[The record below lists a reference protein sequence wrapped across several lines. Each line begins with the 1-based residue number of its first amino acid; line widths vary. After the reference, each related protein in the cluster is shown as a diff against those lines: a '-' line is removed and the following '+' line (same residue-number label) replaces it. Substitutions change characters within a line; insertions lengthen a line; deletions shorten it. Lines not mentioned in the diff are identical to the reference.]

1 MLNVLRNPTYARL
14 YSAQIV
20 ALLGTGLLTVALG
33 LIAWDIAGENAG
45 QVLGLALTIKMVAYV
60 FFGPVTQALV
70 ASFSRKT
77 VLITADMFR
86 AAVALALPFVSEV
99 WQIYI
104 LIFLLQLASATFS
117 PVFQAVIP
125 SIFKDEG
132 DYTRAL
138 SLSRLAYDLESL
150 LSPALAALL
159 LTMMT
164 YSSLFVGTCFGFI
177 VSAILVWNASLPRSP
192 SVQGQSFRERVLRGS
207 RIYLATPRL
216 RGLLCLNMAI
226 SAVGSIVIV
235 NTVIIVRSVY
245 GLGEG
250 DLAIALGAAGAGS
263 MIAALALPR
272 ILDRIA
278 DRFIMIAAGFGSA
291 AVMLF
296 LGAYVVFSV
305 WPAWGIFLAV
315 WAVVGF
321 LQAVIMTPS
330 GRLLQRSSS
339 DADRPALFAAQFALS
354 HACWLI
360 AYPMAGFLGAAYG
373 VGVVMLIMGGIA
385 VASVIA
391 AQVFWPAGARRDPE
405 HSHTDLPADHPHLRD
420 AVETTE
426 GWVHRHPYVI
436 DDEHK
441 VWPAK
446 G

>member
-45 QVLGLALTIKMVAYV
+45 QVLGLALTIKMIAYV
-60 FFGPVTQALV
+60 FFGPITQALLV
-70 ASFSRKT
+70 SVPRKT
-77 VLITADMFR
+77 VLIAADLFR
-86 AAVALALPFVSEV
+86 ALVALALPFVSEV

-104 LIFLLQLASATFS
+104 LVFLLQLASATFS

-125 SIFKDEG
+125 SIFKKEG

-159 LTMMT
+159 LTVMT
-164 YSSLFVGTCFGFI
+164 YTSLFIGTCFGFVI
-177 VSAILVWNASLPRSP
+177 SAILVWNAKLPHSP
-192 SVQGQSFRERVLRGS
+192 SAQAQSFRERVLRGS

-226 SAVGSIVIV
+226 SATGSIVIV

-245 GLGEG
+245 GLDEG
-250 DLAIALGAAGAGS
+250 ALAVALGAAGAGS
-263 MIAALALPR
+263 MIAALVLPR
-272 ILDRIA
+272 VLDKIA

-291 AVMLF
+291 VVMSL
-296 LGAYVVFSV
+296 LGAFVVSAA
-305 WPAWGIFLAV
+305 WPAWGVFLGI
-315 WAVVGF
+315 WAAVGF

-360 AYPMAGFLGAAYG
+360 AYPLAGFLGAAFG
-373 VGVVMLIMGGIA
+373 VGIVMLVMGAIA
-385 VASVIA
+385 IASVMA
-391 AQVFWPAGARRDPE
+391 AQLLWPAGATRDPE
-405 HSHTDLPADHPHLRD
+405 HSHTDLPEDHPHLQGAVKTD
-420 AVETTE
+420 A

-441 VWPAK
+441 TWPVK